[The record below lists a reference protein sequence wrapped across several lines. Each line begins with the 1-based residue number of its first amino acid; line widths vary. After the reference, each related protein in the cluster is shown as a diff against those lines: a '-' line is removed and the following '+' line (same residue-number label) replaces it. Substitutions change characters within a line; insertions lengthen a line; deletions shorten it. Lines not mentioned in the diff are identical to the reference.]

1 MRKLFVAAML
11 ELMATL
17 AFPSVMPAQTPPKAE
32 AARSVASASAP
43 NLSGLWSP
51 VGDVVFDQSDPQGK
65 RAADLT
71 RYPMT
76 AWGLERFKANRPAH
90 GTAQSIT
97 YGEGQS
103 GGSNDPINTCVPP
116 GIPRVYVLPSP
127 LEIVQSPDRVVML
140 FEYNSLFRIIYMDGK
155 QRPKDADP
163 TYMGWS
169 NGHWEGD
176 TLVVDATGF
185 NAKGWLDRAGHP
197 YSEEL
202 VLHERFRRVNPQT
215 LQLDITFHDP
225 KAYTRDWT
233 GQKLFKLHSDWHLG
247 DYFCEDQYL
256 FDDFQKKA
264 GFTSFLPNKK

>member
-1 MRKLFVAAML
+1 MRTLLVAASL

-17 AFPSVMPAQTPPKAE
+17 AFSSAMVAQTPKTTEPPKSA
-32 AARSVASASAP
+32 ASASMP

-76 AWGLERFKANRPAH
+76 PLGLEEFKANRPAH
-90 GTAQSIT
+90 GAAQSVT

-103 GGSNDPINTCVPP
+103 GGSNDPINMCVPP

-127 LEIVQSPDRVVML
+127 MEIVQAPDRVVML
-140 FEYNSLFRIIYMDGK
+140 FEYNSTFRIIYMDGK
-155 QRPKDADP
+155 QRPQDSDP

-169 NGHWEGD
+169 NGHYEGD

-185 NAKGWLDRAGHP
+185 NGKGWLDRAGHP

-202 VLHERFRRVNPQT
+202 QLHERFRRVNPQT

-233 GQKLFKLHSDWHLG
+233 GQKIFKLHSDWHLG

-256 FDDFQKKA
+256 FDDFQTKA
-264 GFTSFLPNKK
+264 GFTSFLRKKK